1 MTSPQ
6 GIRSLWKH
14 SVIFAALLTGRAGP
28 PLHAQDTTAPNNPPS
43 GNPASSTNVD
53 SAGQPP
59 DTTAAARPDSLRADS
74 LRADSLRADSL
85 RPDGLLPDSVQRDT
99 SAAGSSSSGA
109 PAPAA
114 APPPPPAPVDSVLAA
129 ACRESG
135 GEPPDLLT
143 VVFRPTA
150 TEAERQQAARDVG
163 GILLGQSQ
171 HQAPGAWYVQAP
183 GSGINPLIADRL
195 IRLPPVLEVGATRCP

>member
-1 MTSPQ
+1 MTSPR

-14 SVIFAALLTGRAGP
+14 SVILAALLAGRAGP
-28 PLHAQDTTAPNNPPS
+28 PLQAQDTTAPNNPPS

-53 SAGQPP
+53 SAGRPP
-59 DTTAAARPDSLRADS
+59 DTTAASRPDSLRPDS
-74 LRADSLRADSL
+74 LR
-85 RPDGLLPDSVQRDT
+85 PDSVQRDT

-163 GILLGQSQ
+163 GLLLGQSR
-171 HQAPGAWYVQAP
+171 HQAPGAWYIQAP
-183 GSGINPLIADRL
+183 GSGMNPLIADRL
-195 IRLPPVLEVGATRCP
+195 IRLPPVLEVGATRCPS

>member
-1 MTSPQ
+1 MTSPR

-14 SVIFAALLTGRAGP
+14 SVILAALLAGRAGS

-53 SAGQPP
+53 SAGRPP
-59 DTTAAARPDSLRADS
+59 DTTATSLP
-74 LRADSLRADSL
+74 DSLRADSL
-85 RPDGLLPDSVQRDT
+85 RPDSVRRDT
-99 SAAGSSSSGA
+99 GAAGSASSGA

-114 APPPPPAPVDSVLAA
+114 SPPPPPAPVDSVLAA

-135 GEPPDLLT
+135 GEPPDLVT
-143 VVFRPTA
+143 VIFRATA

-171 HQAPGAWYVQAP
+171 HQAPGAWYIQAP

-195 IRLPPVLEVGATRCP
+195 IRLPPVLEVGATRCPS

>member
-1 MTSPQ
+1 MTSPR

-14 SVIFAALLTGRAGP
+14 SVIFATLLAGRAGP

-53 SAGQPP
+53 SAGRPP
-59 DTTAAARPDSLRADS
+59 DTMAASGPDSLRPDSLR
-74 LRADSLRADSL
+74 
-85 RPDGLLPDSVQRDT
+85 PDSVQRDT

-129 ACRESG
+129 ACRQSG

-150 TEAERQQAARDVG
+150 TEAERQQTARDVG
-163 GILLGQSQ
+163 GLLLGQSR
-171 HQAPGAWYVQAP
+171 HQAPGAWYIQAP
-183 GSGINPLIADRL
+183 GSGMNPLIADRL
-195 IRLPPVLEVGATRCP
+195 IRLPPVLEVGATRCPS

>member
-1 MTSPQ
+1 MKSPR

-14 SVIFAALLTGRAGP
+14 TLIFAALLTGGAGSA
-28 PLHAQDTTAPNNPPS
+28 LHAQDTTAPSNPPS
-43 GNPASSTNVD
+43 GNPPTSTNVD
-53 SAGQPP
+53 SAGRPP
-59 DTTAAARPDSLRADS
+59 DTTAASLPDS

-85 RPDGLLPDSVQRDT
+85 RPDSVRRDT
-99 SAAGSSSSGA
+99 SAAGSASSGA

-114 APPPPPAPVDSVLAA
+114 SPPPPPAPVDSVLAA

-135 GEPPDLLT
+135 GEPPDLVT
-143 VVFRPTA
+143 VIFRATA

-171 HQAPGAWYVQAP
+171 HQAPGAWYIQAP

-195 IRLPPVLEVGATRCP
+195 IRLPPVLEVGATRCPS

>member
-1 MTSPQ
+1 MTSPRNT
-6 GIRSLWKH
+6 GSLWKH
-14 SVIFAALLTGRAGP
+14 SVIFAALLAGGAGS
-28 PLHAQDTTAPNNPPS
+28 PLYGQDTTAPNNSPS

-53 SAGQPP
+53 SAGRPP
-59 DTTAAARPDSLRADS
+59 DTTAARPDSLRPDSLRADS
-74 LRADSLRADSL
+74 LRPDSLR
-85 RPDGLLPDSVQRDT
+85 RDT
-99 SAAGSSSSGA
+99 SAGSAASGA

-114 APPPPPAPVDSVLAA
+114 TPPPPPAPVDSVLAA

-150 TEAERQQAARDVG
+150 TQAERQQAARDVG
-163 GILLGQSQ
+163 GTLLGQSQ

-195 IRLPPVLEVGATRCP
+195 IRLPPVLEVGATRCPS

>member
-1 MTSPQ
+1 MTSPR

-14 SVIFAALLTGRAGP
+14 SVIFAALLAGP
-28 PLHAQDTTAPNNPPS
+28 AGFPLHAQDTTAPNNPPS
-43 GNPASSTNVD
+43 GNPVPSTNVD
-53 SAGQPP
+53 SAGRPP
-59 DTTAAARPDSLRADS
+59 DTSAARPDSLRP
-74 LRADSLRADSL
+74 DSL
-85 RPDGLLPDSVQRDT
+85 RPDSLRPDSLRPDSARRDT
-99 SAAGSSSSGA
+99 SAAGSTSSGA

-114 APPPPPAPVDSVLAA
+114 DPPPPPAPVDSVLAA

-135 GEPPDLLT
+135 GDPPDLLT

-163 GILLGQSQ
+163 GILLGQSR
-171 HQAPGAWYVQAP
+171 HQAPGAWYIQAP

-195 IRLPPVLEVGATRCP
+195 IRLPPVLEVGATRCPS

>member
-1 MTSPQ
+1 MTSPR

-14 SVIFAALLTGRAGP
+14 SVIFAALLAGRAGS
-28 PLHAQDTTAPNNPPS
+28 PLHAQDTTTPNNPPA
-43 GNPASSTNVD
+43 GNPTSSTNVD
-53 SAGQPP
+53 SAGRPP
-59 DTTAAARPDSLRADS
+59 DTTVASPP
-74 LRADSLRADSL
+74 DSLRADSL
-85 RPDGLLPDSVQRDT
+85 RPDSLRPDSVLRDT

-109 PAPAA
+109 PAPAT

-135 GEPPDLLT
+135 GDPPDLLT

-150 TEAERQQAARDVG
+150 TEAERRQAARDVG
-163 GILLGQSQ
+163 GTLLEQSR
-171 HQAPGAWYVQAP
+171 HQAPGAWYIQAP

-195 IRLPPVLEVGATRCP
+195 IRLPPVLEVGATRCPS

>member
-1 MTSPQ
+1 
-6 GIRSLWKH
+6 
-14 SVIFAALLTGRAGP
+14 VIFAALLAGRAGS

-43 GNPASSTNVD
+43 GNPSSSTNVD
-53 SAGQPP
+53 SAGRPP
-59 DTTAAARPDSLRADS
+59 DTTAARPDTLRPDSLRADS
-74 LRADSLRADSL
+74 LR
-85 RPDGLLPDSVQRDT
+85 RDT
-99 SAAGSSSSGA
+99 STGSATSGA
-109 PAPAA
+109 PTQAP

-129 ACRESG
+129 ACLASG

-150 TEAERQQAARDVG
+150 TEAERRQVARDVG
-163 GILLGQSQ
+163 GILLGQSR

-195 IRLPPVLEVGATRCP
+195 IRLPPVLEVAATRCPS